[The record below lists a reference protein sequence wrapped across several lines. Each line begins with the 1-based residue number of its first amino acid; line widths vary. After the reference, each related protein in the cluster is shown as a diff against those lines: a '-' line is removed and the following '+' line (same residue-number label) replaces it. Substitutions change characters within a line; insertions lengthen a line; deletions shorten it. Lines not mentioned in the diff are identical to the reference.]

1 MPAPTPIDPVQL
13 LVMANRIDGICREM
27 TNTLVRTARSTTLV
41 ARDFSCSIST
51 AQHELFAAPEGAPVH
66 VYGSGLLCEAM
77 ADLHPDF
84 QEGDAFLH
92 NDPYLGN
99 THPADHTVIV
109 PVFYEGQHVFTTCV
123 KAHQADIGNALPTTY
138 MPNAI
143 DVYAEGA
150 LIFPCVRIQEHYQDV
165 GDIIRICRTRI
176 RAPDIWYGDYL
187 SMLAGA
193 RVGEQRLKELCAKYG
208 VNTVTTFVRDWMDYA
223 ERMAISEIGKL
234 PPPGRIHAETTM
246 DGFPRLPQGL
256 HLQATIDVDPAAGR
270 VTVDLRD
277 NDDCTPTGLNLSE
290 ATAMN
295 CGITGVLTVLNSKRS
310 AKSPIVP
317 QCAGSF
323 RPIQVLLRD
332 NCVVGIPTHPVS
344 CSMATNTVC
353 DRALAMVY
361 SGFSQLAD
369 GLGLAEPCWGSPP
382 FQGVVSGYHPKRGE
396 PYVAQ
401 LFSGSAGGAA
411 SAESDG
417 WLTYLLPNGGGLN
430 YIDEC
435 EVIEQKYPFVHWDC
449 RIRPDSEGAGR
460 TRGAPGNISIYGPL
474 HDPMD
479 VHYSLEGRTNVPR
492 GVRGGGPARG
502 PAADIYRADGTLE
515 PLPDMVGEQTLQP
528 RERIVSHSSGGGGYG
543 PPHHRDPQRVLTDV
557 VEGYISPARAKDTY
571 AVALTGDPARVET
584 LRVDASATATLRA

>member
-1 MPAPTPIDPVQL
+1 MDPIQL
-13 LVMANRIDGICREM
+13 LVMANRIDGITREM

-41 ARDFSCSIST
+41 ARDFSTSIST
-51 AQHELFAAPEGAPVH
+51 ADHELFAAPEGAPVH
-66 VYGSGLLCEAM
+66 VYGSGLLCQTM

-109 PVFYEGQHVFTTCV
+109 PVFYEGEHVFTTCV

-138 MPNAI
+138 MPNAV

-150 LIFPCVRIQEHYQDV
+150 LIFPCVKIQERYQDV
-165 GDIIRICRTRI
+165 GDIVRMCRKRI
-176 RAPDIWYGDYL
+176 RAPEIWYGDYL

-208 VNTVTTFVRDWMDYA
+208 LETVQTFVREWMDYA
-223 ERMAISEIGKL
+223 ERMAIAEIRRL
-234 PPPGRIHAETTM
+234 PAGRIQAETTM
-246 DGFPRLPQGL
+246 DAFPRLPDGL
-256 HLQATIDVDPAAGR
+256 HIQAAIDVDPAAGQ

-277 NDDCTPTGLNLSE
+277 NPDCTPTGLNLSE

-310 AKSPIVP
+310 AKAPIVP

-323 RPIQVLLRD
+323 RPIKVLLRE
-332 NCVVGIPTHPVS
+332 NCVVGIPQHPVS

-369 GLGLAEPCWGSPP
+369 GIGLAEPCWGSPP
-382 FQGVVSGYHPKRGE
+382 FQAVVSGYNPKRDE

-401 LFSGSAGGAA
+401 LFSGTAGGAA

-430 YIDEC
+430 YVDEC
-435 EVIEQKYPFVHWDC
+435 EVVEQKYPFVHWDC
-449 RIRPDSEGAGR
+449 RVRLDSEGAGR
-460 TRGAPGNISIYGPL
+460 TRGAPGNISTFGPL
-474 HDPMD
+474 RDPMD

-492 GVRGGGPARG
+492 GVRGGGPALG
-502 PAADIYRADGTLE
+502 PAAAIYRAGGAFE
-515 PLPDMVGEQTLQP
+515 PLPNMVGEQTVQP
-528 RERIVSHSSGGGGYG
+528 NERIVSYSAGGGGYG
-543 PPHHRDPQRVLTDV
+543 DPHQRPAQAVLTDA
-557 VEGYISPARAKDTY
+557 VEGYISVRRAREIY
-571 AVALTGDPARVET
+571 GVVLTGDPAKVET
-584 LRVDASATATLRA
+584 LQIDDRATTDLRARSP